1 MLARTLCGK
10 KHSFPIHVLA
20 CAHSPATLLG
30 QLPFIF
36 RGLTAH
42 IMDHLLEKIIVPA
55 FEEVER
61 TNV

>member
-20 CAHSPATLLG
+20 CPLTLGCPPLST
-30 QLPFIF
+30 PFIF